1 MPILNPSSSAQAQF
15 VDFQKIPA
23 HRAEADTTVV
33 LSAYLE
39 ALESLLALST
49 EDMPDI
55 VMSGLYE
62 SFVQLK
68 SLRERVNHELD
79 KADVMIAVIT
89 ERLF

>member
-1 MPILNPSSSAQAQF
+1 MPVLNPSSSSQAQF

-23 HRAEADTTVV
+23 YRAEADTTVV